1 MQKIRSLAQKMT
13 DLDYGPVI
21 SVILVNF
28 AQKIAFLGSL
38 TPRKPHMEWSDLKV
52 PHKWN

>member
-1 MQKIRSLAQKMT
+1 MT

-28 AQKIAFLGSL
+28 AKKNSVFGVFD
-38 TPRKPHMEWSDLKV
+38 TPKTPYGVVRLKSA
-52 PHKWN
+52 P

>member
-1 MQKIRSLAQKMT
+1 MT

-21 SVILVNF
+21 SVISVSF
-28 AQKIAFLGSL
+28 AKKIAFFGSS
-38 TPRKPHMEWSDLKV
+38 TPQKPYMEWSDLKV

>member
-1 MQKIRSLAQKMT
+1 MT

-28 AQKIAFLGSL
+28 AKKIAFLGSD
-38 TPRKPHMEWSDLKV
+38 TPKTPYGVVRLKSA
-52 PHKWN
+52 P